1 MSRHP
6 FPFAKQHNQ
15 PSKRRT
21 SPAIQGLLAN
31 AFRLHQAGRL
41 PEAEQMYRQILAI
54 DARQPDCLHL
64 LGIIVYQAGNA
75 EAATELF
82 RKAIA
87 INSQDASFYFD
98 LGVALQSLNQ
108 MDEAV
113 SCHKRALELKPVSGV
128 ACYNLANALQ
138 VQGNLKEALE
148 YYMRAVNLEP
158 DFAEAYSNL
167 ASILHAQGNL
177 DAAVT
182 HYERALALKPNLP
195 ALHFNLGNVLQHQG
209 KPDEAVAHYLRAL
222 ALKADYA
229 EAWCNMGN
237 ICRSQDKLEEAA
249 ACYEHALA
257 LKPDLAEAHG
267 NLGTTLQSQ
276 GKLEAAVAHHE
287 RALALRPNL
296 PDSHYNLGN
305 AVQDQGDLDA
315 AAACYE
321 RALALQPDFAKALH
335 NLGCVRHAQGDIAG
349 ALALYRRAQAL
360 QPDFP
365 QARFSESLAQLTL
378 GDFAGGWRNYEA
390 RRQTKEHATRMRS
403 YPQPLWT
410 GEKLNSGRVLIWNEQ
425 GIGDEIMFA
434 GLLPDVLRTGNGS
447 LVDCDARLKPLF
459 ARSFPTIEVISSS
472 GPSHPLQSDFT
483 AHLPSGCL
491 PGLFRTTQAAF
502 GATTSPYLA
511 ADPAEREKLRQ
522 RYCDG
527 RRVVGLAWYTKN
539 RKTGRSRSIDLS
551 LFAPLFARSS
561 DIQWVSLQYGD
572 HAELENQAAAS
583 GAPILVDCAI
593 NQLSDL
599 DLFAA
604 QVAAMDLVV
613 TIDNSTAHLAGALGV
628 ATWVLLPFAADWRWL
643 EAREDSPWYPT
654 LRLFRQP
661 KLGDWQPVIQKVLE
675 AL

>member
-6 FPFAKQHNQ
+6 FPFAEQENQ
-15 PSKRRT
+15 PSKRRAA
-21 SPAIQGLLAN
+21 PAIRGLLAN

-41 PEAEQMYRQILAI
+41 PEAEQMYRQILGI
-54 DARQPDCLHL
+54 DALQPDCLHL

-87 INSQDASFYFD
+87 LNSQDASFYFD

-108 MDEAV
+108 LEEAV
-113 SCHKRALELKPVSGV
+113 SCLKRALEIKPDSGA
-128 ACYNLANALQ
+128 ACYNLANTLRLQ
-138 VQGNLKEALE
+138 GDL
-148 YYMRAVNLEP
+148 
-158 DFAEAYSNL
+158 AEAVKYYERALNLQPDLAEAHGNL
-167 ASILHAQGNL
+167 ASLLHTQGNL
-177 DAAVT
+177 DAAIA
-182 HYERALALKPNLP
+182 HYERALTLKPDLP
-195 ALHFNLGNVLQHQG
+195 ALHYNLGNVLQTQG
-209 KPDEAVAHYLRAL
+209 KADEAVAHYLCAL

-237 ICRSQDKLEEAA
+237 VCKSQDKLDEAA

-276 GKLEAAVAHHE
+276 GKLDAAVAHHE

-305 AVQDQGDLDA
+305 ALQDQGMLEA

-335 NLGCVRHAQGDIAG
+335 NLGCVRHAFGDLAG
-349 ALALYRRAQAL
+349 ALALYGKAQAL
-360 QPDFP
+360 QPNFP
-365 QARFSESLAQLTL
+365 QARFSESLAQLAL
-378 GDFAGGWRNYEA
+378 GNFAEGWRNYEA
-390 RRQTKEHATRMRS
+390 RWQSKEHGTRMRS
-403 YPQPLWT
+403 YPQPLWA
-410 GEKLNSGRVLIWNEQ
+410 GEKLKSGRVLIWNEQ

-434 GLLPDVLRTGNGS
+434 GLLPDVLRTGNGCI
-447 LVDCDARLKPLF
+447 VDCDARLKPLL
-459 ARSFPTIEVISSS
+459 ARSFRTVEVISSN
-472 GPSHPLQSDFT
+472 GRSHPSKPDFCV
-483 AHLPSGCL
+483 HLPSGCL

-502 GATTSPYLA
+502 GDTESPYLA
-511 ADPAEREKLRQ
+511 ADPGEREKIRT

-527 RRVVGLAWYTKN
+527 RRVVGLAWHTKS

-551 LFAPLFARSS
+551 LFAPLFTRP

-572 HAELENQAAAS
+572 PTELQRQAAAS
-583 GAPILVDCAI
+583 ASPLVIDRAI

-604 QVAAMDLVV
+604 QIAAMDLVV
-613 TIDNSTAHLAGALGV
+613 TIDNSTAHLSGALGI

-643 EAREDSPWYPT
+643 QDREDSPWYPT

-661 KLGDWQPVIQKVLE
+661 KLGEWRPVIQKVLG